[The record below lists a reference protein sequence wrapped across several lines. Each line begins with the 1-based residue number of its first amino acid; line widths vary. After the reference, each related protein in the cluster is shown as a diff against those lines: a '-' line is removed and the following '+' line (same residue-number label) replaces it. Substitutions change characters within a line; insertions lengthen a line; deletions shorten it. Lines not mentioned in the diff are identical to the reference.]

1 VDASGLLAEL
11 MDCRLVPHDVPVTLR
26 EWSYANGESVAPDGR
41 VIVSLSEIE
50 AATASSPEQALRAK
64 AAADTALANA
74 EALERVLTERVG
86 VTQALEMHALKTLLR
101 RAGALLGACL
111 KEQGV
116 VADAAAPVDARTT
129 ETRRAAAGDVISS
142 RADVA
147 ASLDRLCA
155 YYARHEP
162 ASPVPLLLARARGLI
177 DKSFVDLLRELAP
190 EGLAQLTQV
199 IGTAAADLPAN

>member
-1 VDASGLLAEL
+1 MRTA
-11 MDCRLVPHDVPVTLR
+11 R
-26 EWSYANGESVAPDGR
+26 SVAPDGR
-41 VIVSLSEIE
+41 GVMSLAEIE
-50 AATASSPEQALRAK
+50 AAVASSPEEAMRAK
-64 AAADTALANA
+64 TAADTALANA
-74 EALERVLTERVG
+74 ESLERVLTERVG
-86 VTQALEMHALKTLLR
+86 VTQALELHALKTLLR
-101 RAGALLGACL
+101 RAGALLDGCL

-116 VADAAAPVDARTT
+116 AAEQPRRRTSARPK
-129 ETRRAAAGDVISS
+129 RRPTAAGDVISS

-147 ASLDRLCA
+147 ATLDRLCA

-177 DKSFVDLLRELAP
+177 DKSFVDLLKELAP